1 MDTEQMDTELIKEL
15 DEYLERF
22 DAIGGIKRERYTA
35 LFFKE
40 KYDKAI
46 ELQELIDNIK
56 SIFHFEDDG
65 SFMKDLKEVVNNY
78 I

>member
-1 MDTEQMDTELIKEL
+1 MDTELIKEL
-15 DEYLERF
+15 DEYLEMKGH
-22 DAIGGIKRERYTA
+22 DKDENLDLTDDWGETYTA

-40 KYDKAI
+40 KYEKAI

-56 SIFHFEDDG
+56 CISHFPDA
-65 SFMKDLKEVVNNY
+65 MKELKDVVNDY

>member
-1 MDTEQMDTELIKEL
+1 MDQGLMDTELIKEL
-15 DEYLERF
+15 NEYLEMK
-22 DAIGGIKRERYTA
+22 DAVGGIKKQKYTA

>member
-56 SIFHFEDDG
+56 CISHFAHAI
-65 SFMKDLKEVVNNY
+65 KDLKEVVNNY